1 MTEDQIAALA
11 ALLHHYKYESI
22 RKLGTSKQGISEAKL
37 AAEFGIKS
45 PQFNNFLRQGAAGK
59 DGIVAQRVSEGLF
72 DHYIK
77 SGHIEGSP
85 SYVRRICAQAF
96 DHDPDL
102 SRLLNG
108 DVGTVFDECSAGT
121 QEKTWEAFKEN
132 WTKVFDIYRYAP
144 RVIPTDPPKQ
154 ETGVDGSVKF
164 TSNAVRAALQIF
176 KPQDNQKYPRFE
188 LHYKP
193 FKVDDVQPPLIA
205 HGSCFVVGPYLY
217 LIGKEDA
224 HDRPLMLV
232 CKFLNPNSA
241 INFTGLVIRHH
252 DGGGEAF
259 CSRCYFQ
266 RNDTVK
272 DIAELKDELGV
283 ISEAE
288 LPDEIAELSMKFLN
302 DTDYG
307 GKGALLIKT

>member
-1 MTEDQIAALA
+1 MTDDQIAALA
-11 ALLHHYKYESI
+11 ALLHHYKYEST
-22 RKLGTSKQGISEAKL
+22 RKLGTAKGGTSEAKL
-37 AAEFGIKS
+37 AAEFDITA
-45 PQFNNFLRQGAAGK
+45 PQFNNFLRQGAAGNN
-59 DGIVAQRVSEGLF
+59 GSVAQKISKVLYKIYVEDGA
-72 DHYIK
+72 
-77 SGHIEGSP
+77 IETAP
-85 SYVRRICAQAF
+85 PYVRRVCAQAF
-96 DHDPDL
+96 DDDPDL

-121 QEKTWEAFKEN
+121 PGKTWDAFNEH
-132 WTKVFDIYRYAP
+132 WTKVFDIYRYAA
-144 RVIPTDPPKQ
+144 RVIPTDPPTQ
-154 ETGVDGSVKF
+154 ETSADGSVKF

-176 KPQDNQKYPRFE
+176 PRQESQKYPRFE

-193 FKVDDVQPPLIA
+193 FKVDTTQPPLVA
-205 HGSCFVVGPYLY
+205 QGSCFVVGTYLY

-224 HDRPLMLV
+224 HDKPLVLV
-232 CKFLNPNSA
+232 CKLLNPSSA
-241 INFTGLVIRHH
+241 INFSGLVIRHH

-266 RNDTVK
+266 RNDIVK
-272 DIAELKDELGV
+272 SIADLKDELGV

-288 LPDEIAELSMKFLN
+288 LPDEIAEHSKKFLN